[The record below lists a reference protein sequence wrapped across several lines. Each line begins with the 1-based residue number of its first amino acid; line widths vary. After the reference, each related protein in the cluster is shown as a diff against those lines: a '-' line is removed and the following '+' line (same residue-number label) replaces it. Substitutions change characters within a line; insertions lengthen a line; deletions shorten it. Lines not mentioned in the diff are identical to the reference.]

1 MLETS
6 FLCFEVWGIIW
17 DHFQKPQIDLKAK
30 DWTER
35 LLEDKKDFKK
45 WNSNLGS
52 NSASE
57 HARDMVVVAT
67 PMFWGIGNHL
77 GPFSKASDRP

>member
-45 WNSNLGS
+45 
-52 NSASE
+52 
-57 HARDMVVVAT
+57 
-67 PMFWGIGNHL
+67 
-77 GPFSKASDRP
+77 